1 MSWIDRD
8 AGISRSLLCFFSFFC
23 IFTVSFLSPDFDV
36 GGTDSRKFIRNKQ
49 ITSVTKDRPPFCDRL
64 RSSDNGSSVDGA
76 SVNSGDLEKSL

>member
-8 AGISRSLLCFFSFFC
+8 AGISSSSLRFFTFFC
-23 IFTVSFLSPDFDV
+23 DFTVSFLTPDFDV
-36 GGTDSRKFIRNKQ
+36 GGADGRKFIRNKL

-76 SVNSGDLEKSL
+76 SVNSGDQEKSL